1 MNALELRGV
10 VKLFDRVTAV
20 DGVSL
25 DVRPGE
31 FCVLLGP
38 SGCGKSTLLRLIAGL
53 EAVTAGEIFIG
64 GERVTDREPGA
75 RDVAMVFQQYALYP
89 HLTVYDNLAFPL
101 RARRMPRREIDGRV
115 REIAALL
122 QIDALLDRRP
132 RALSGGQRQRVA
144 IGRAIVRRPALFLFD
159 EPLSNLDAQLRLAMR
174 AELARLHRRLGT
186 TVIYVTHDQTEA
198 MTLGTRIA
206 LINAGRLEQVGEPA
220 ALYDQPATVF
230 AAAFV
235 GNPAMNLI
243 DGRIED
249 GRFTGRGVTAPVNGP
264 DGPATLGVRPEAL
277 AVDPGGPWEGTVDLV
292 EQLGAEAW
300 LHVRCGEALLVVR
313 VPGRPQFQPRQPVR
327 LIPRTLHLF
336 DGSGQRLGGRPP
348 DDAGDSQ

>member
-10 VKLFDRVTAV
+10 VKRFDRVTAV
-20 DGVSL
+20 DRVSL
-25 DVRPGE
+25 DVRTGE

-53 EAVTAGEIFIG
+53 EPVTEGEIIIG
-64 GERVTDREPGA
+64 GERVTDREPKA
-75 RDVAMVFQQYALYP
+75 RDIAMVFQHYALYP

-101 RARRMPRREIDGRV
+101 RARRRPRHEIDEQV
-115 REIAALL
+115 REVAALL

-144 IGRAIVRRPALFLFD
+144 IGRAIVRRPKLFLFD

-206 LINAGRLEQVGEPA
+206 LMNAGRLEQIGTPEE
-220 ALYDQPATVF
+220 LYDRPATVF
-230 AAAFV
+230 AAAFI

-243 DGRIED
+243 DGRID
-249 GRFTGRGVTAPVNGP
+249 RGRFTGRGVAAPVDGP
-264 DGPATLGVRPEAL
+264 DGPVTLGVRPEEL
-277 AVDPGGPWEGTVDLV
+277 AIDPDGPWEGTVDLV
-292 EQLGAEAW
+292 EQLGAET
-300 LHVRCGEALLVVR
+300 LIHIKCGDALLVAR
-313 VPGRPQFQPRQPVR
+313 VPGRSLFRPQQPVR
-327 LIPRTLHLF
+327 LTPRVLHLF
-336 DGSGQRLGGRPP
+336 DPSGRRR
-348 DDAGDSQ
+348 DHTSTV